1 MHNVFVAIGGSGT
14 KVADMLVRLLALGF
28 PTGNLDGSLGSSGD
42 SLEIWCVDPD
52 RSSASIADLKKT
64 VSDYVDLQT
73 LLADP
78 KTNAEQGRS
87 EWAMAI
93 DPIVRH
99 LDPLQLSG
107 ESDGHPTNQL
117 KTLGGIL
124 DSGDR
129 GKKTTASLLRAFYQE
144 KDLAVCV
151 DRGFYQ
157 KPFIG
162 APIMAVFADSLRDE
176 NSPAGREIHLRTLQ
190 QKPVRFLLAGS
201 LHGGTGACGVP
212 VLGRFLADL
221 RRANQSLNWRIGACL
236 LAPYAFPPDPPFKR
250 LDEGTPVT
258 DEIIDNR
265 LSAAAAEQAFKDLT
279 PEEKRQ
285 LARQILE
292 GFYADPA
299 EMDDRARHAL
309 LYYNDH
315 GAAFF
320 DELYLVGKPEPDR
333 LPKWSNGG
341 RNQQNPYN
349 VAETVAALAALNY
362 FGGKGSLRRDGTYRI
377 PTSTEHMVPKAI
389 RARDLP
395 VYEASGSK
403 IDPEKVF
410 LATGLVHHLVLREI
424 PWDEDLRRW
433 SGIDRLKSRYS
444 ASEARKRDEY
454 ARFGSAL
461 RILQRFATDILSSDV
476 TSGWAEDD
484 LRQLGQL
491 FSNEHAV
498 ITIIAD
504 KLRRKSL
511 LSRDPRGIVALGASS
526 AKLTADDFGE
536 WAPPGDNFTRGAYLR
551 AVWNEVY
558 SRCSDARLATV

>member
-1 MHNVFVAIGGSGT
+1 MHNVFIAVGGSGT

-28 PTGNLDGSLGSSGD
+28 PTRSIDGSLESAAD

-52 RSSASIADLKKT
+52 RSSASIAELKKT
-64 VSDYVDLQT
+64 VSDYVDLQA
-73 LLADP
+73 LLANP

-87 EWAMAI
+87 DWAI
-93 DPIVRH
+93 SLDPQVRH
-99 LDPLQLSG
+99 LDPLRLSTENG
-107 ESDGHPTNQL
+107 GRPTNQI

-129 GKKTTASLLRAFYQE
+129 GKKTTSALLRAFYQE

-176 NSPAGREIHLRTLQ
+176 NSPGGRDIRLRTLQ

-212 VLGRFLADL
+212 VIARFLAEM
-221 RRANQSLNWRIGACL
+221 RRLNQALNWRVGACL

-250 LDEGTPVT
+250 VEEGTPVT
-258 DEIIDNR
+258 DELIDSR
-265 LSAAAAEQAFKDLT
+265 LGAAAAEEAFRDLT

-299 EMDDRARHAL
+299 EMEERARHAL

-315 GAAFF
+315 GAAYF

-341 RNQQNPYN
+341 RNQRNPYN
-349 VAETVAALAALNY
+349 VAETVAALAALN
-362 FGGKGSLRRDGTYRI
+362 FVGSSKLTANDSTYRI
-377 PTSTEHMVPKAI
+377 PTSTDHMIPKAI
-389 RARDLP
+389 RAKDLP
-395 VYEASGSK
+395 FYEASDVK
-403 IDPEKVF
+403 IDPEKVL
-410 LATGLVHHLVLREI
+410 LATGLLHHLILREI
-424 PWDEDLRRW
+424 PWDQEVRRW
-433 SGIDRLKSRYS
+433 SGIERLKSRY
-444 ASEARKRDEY
+444 ANEAQKRDDQS
-454 ARFGSAL
+454 RFSSAL
-461 RILQRFATDILSSDV
+461 QILKRFADEVLSSDV
-476 TSGWAEDD
+476 TAGWAEDD
-484 LRQLGQL
+484 LRQLDQM
-491 FSNEHAV
+491 FSSDSSIVAAISE
-498 ITIIAD
+498 
-504 KLRRKSL
+504 KFRRKSI
-511 LSRDPRGIVALGASS
+511 LSREPKGTVALGASS
-526 AKLTADDFGE
+526 AKLTADEFGE
-536 WAPPGDNFTRGAYLR
+536 WSPSDTDFTRGAYLR
-551 AVWNEVY
+551 TVWNKVY
-558 SRCSDARLATV
+558 ARCSDARLATT

>member
-1 MHNVFVAIGGSGT
+1 MHNVIIAVGGSGT

-28 PTGNLDGSLGSSGD
+28 PTGSAEGSLGSAAD
-42 SLEIWCVDPD
+42 SLEIWCIDPD
-52 RSSASIADLKKT
+52 RSSASIAALKKT
-64 VSDYVDLQT
+64 VSDYVDLQA

-78 KTNAEQGRS
+78 KTTAEQGRS
-87 EWAMAI
+87 EWAMTI

-99 LDPLQLSG
+99 LDPLLLSG
-107 ESDGHPTNQL
+107 ESSGRPTNQV

-129 GKKTTASLLRAFYQE
+129 GRKTTSNLLRAFYQE

-212 VLGRFLADL
+212 VVARFLSDL
-221 RRANQSLNWRIGACL
+221 RRANQALNWRVGACL

-250 LDEGTPVT
+250 LEEGTPVT
-258 DEIIDNR
+258 DDIVENR
-265 LSAAAAEQAFKDLT
+265 LSAVAAEQAFRDLT
-279 PEEKRQ
+279 AEEKRQ

-315 GAAFF
+315 GASYF
-320 DELYLVGKPEPDR
+320 DELYLVGKSEPDR
-333 LPKWSNGG
+333 LPRWSNGG

-349 VAETVAALAALNY
+349 VAETVAALAALN
-362 FGGKGSLRRDGTYRI
+362 FMGCAKVARNDGTYRI
-377 PTSTEHMVPKAI
+377 PTSTEHMIPKAI
-389 RARDLP
+389 RAQDLP
-395 VYEASGSK
+395 LYEAAGLK

-410 LATGLVHHLVLREI
+410 LSTGLLHHLVLREI
-424 PWDEDLRRW
+424 PWDQEARRW
-433 SGIDRLKSRYS
+433 SGIERLKSRY
-444 ASEARKRDEY
+444 ANEARKRDDR

-461 RILQRFATDILSSDV
+461 KILQRFAVDVLSSDV
-476 TSGWAEDD
+476 TCGWAEDD
-484 LRQLGQL
+484 LRQLDQL
-491 FSNEHAV
+491 FSGDPAV
-498 ITIIAD
+498 ISAIGE
-504 KLRRKSL
+504 KFRRKSL
-511 LSRDPRGIVALGASS
+511 FGHDPRGVVGLGISS
-526 AKLTADDFGE
+526 AKLTADEFGK
-536 WAPPGDNFTRGAYLR
+536 WAPAGNDFTRGAYLR
-551 AVWNEVY
+551 AVWNEIY
-558 SRCSDARLATV
+558 ARCSDARLATV